1 MCKEYDCIEFKT
13 NKEISLLKGK
23 MSKKI
28 TERFF
33 CAVCKSENITYQ
45 KTIKTQNNTLTQN
58 ENAYKKFF
66 KNKK

>member
-1 MCKEYDCIEFKT
+1 
-13 NKEISLLKGK
+13 

-33 CAVCKSENITYQ
+33 CDDCKSENITYQ

-58 ENAYKKFF
+58 ENTYKKFL